1 MVRSHSP
8 RTVRAEREVE
18 PATTHFHPRPSSP
31 RIAEVQLCDPFG
43 VEARLRRRSEP
54 SWSRNRTRNF

>member
-8 RTVRAEREVE
+8 RT
-18 PATTHFHPRPSSP
+18 THSHPRPSSP
-31 RIAEVQLCDPFG
+31 RIAEVQLCDSFG

-54 SWSRNRTRNF
+54 SWSRIRTRNF